1 VFNQIF
7 NELDGEPYYQAV
19 GTILKITVYPFTI
32 NLLFA
37 IIAILI
43 LLILS
48 ALVSG
53 AEAAFFSLSPS
64 EIERIRSSRSSNDQ
78 SINRLLGI
86 PNKLLATIL
95 ASNNLLNIGI
105 VVISAYVS
113 SSLFDFSQSEVLGFI
128 LEVVVITLIIVFF
141 GEILPKI
148 YAIRYSRKVA
158 AWMARPL
165 EIAEMIFRPLNFLL
179 VNSTG
184 WIQKLSSGH
193 KANISMNDLS
203 EALDLTKHGMSED
216 KKILEGIVKFGNISA
231 GAVMTPRVDIIGV
244 PAQTRFRKLINVV
257 VDSGYSR
264 IPVYSHDLDNIRG
277 ILYIKDLLPFL
288 DKPDAFNW
296 QSILRPAYYIPEAKM
311 INDLL
316 KEFQTSKIHM
326 AVVIDE
332 YGGTLGIITLE
343 DILEEIV
350 GEISD
355 ESDSEEPPPYV
366 KLDERNYLFEGK
378 VLLNDF
384 FKVFNI
390 DEELF
395 EDVKGEADTLAGL
408 LLELKGEMPKKNEVF
423 NCQGFTFTVKSVD
436 QRRIKQ
442 IQVTLDEKNSGKNE
456 GTK

>member
-1 VFNQIF
+1 MV
-7 NELDGEPYYQAV
+7 
-19 GTILKITVYPFTI
+19 LKFTVYPFSI
-32 NLLFA
+32 NLVFA

-64 EIERIRSSRSSNDQ
+64 EIDRIRNSKSPANL
-78 SINRLLGI
+78 SINRLLGM
-86 PNKLLATIL
+86 PDKLLATIL
-95 ASNNLLNIGI
+95 VSNNLLNIGI

-113 SSLFDFSQSEVLGFI
+113 TSLFDFSQSPLLGFI
-128 LEVVVITLIIVFF
+128 MEVVVITLIIVFF

-148 YAIRYSRKVA
+148 YAIRYSGKVA
-158 AWMARPL
+158 GFMARPL
-165 EIAEMIFRPLNFLL
+165 EIAEIIFRPLNFLL

-184 WIQKLSSGH
+184 WIQKIRAGH

-203 EALDLTKHGMSED
+203 EALDLTKHGLSED
-216 KKILEGIVKFGNISA
+216 KKILEGIVKFGNINA
-231 GAVMTPRVDIIGV
+231 NAVMTPRVDIVGV
-244 PAQTRFRKLINVV
+244 PAQTRFRKLLNVV
-257 VDSGYSR
+257 VESGYSR
-264 IPVYSHDLDNIRG
+264 IPVYSRELDNIRG

-288 DKPDAFNW
+288 DKPDSFNW
-296 QSILRPAYYIPEAKM
+296 QSLLRPAYYIPEAKK
-311 INDLL
+311 ISDLL

-366 KLDERNYLFEGK
+366 KLDDRNYLFEGK
-378 VLLNDF
+378 ALLNDF
-384 FKVFNI
+384 FKIFNV
-390 DEELF
+390 DEEEF
-395 EDVKGEADTLAGL
+395 ESVKGEADTLAGL
-408 LLELKGEMPKKNEVF
+408 ILELKGEMPRKNEVF
-423 NCQGFTFTVKSVD
+423 RCRGFIFTIKSVD

-442 IQVTLDEKNSGKNE
+442 IQVTVNDNNSSPNEKP
-456 GTK
+456 